1 MGICKEF
8 GILYSNTCEFNRN
21 IDGNNDFSS
30 NKSMYLQEITPLKYI
45 YNLYEPVNKLKNTI
59 FPLTVPT
66 KLYAHKTKTAFK
78 NHLKVANSK
87 IN

>member
-1 MGICKEF
+1 MMKMSGSVVGK
-8 GILYSNTCEFNRN
+8 

-30 NKSMYLQEITPLKYI
+30 KKSMYLQEITPVKYI
-45 YNLYEPVNKLKNTI
+45 YNLYEPVNKLKNTL

-78 NHLKVANSK
+78 NNLKVANSK